1 MSGRKRERHGRLKK
15 DATRI
20 TEKWHD
26 LDVAPGRAMPSW
38 PVCLPHPA
46 ADANKYTRGHLSLV
60 VGSAAYPGAACLAA
74 AAGERGRGRL
84 HRGVLRRE
92 IDDHRAR
99 LAAVVWWCA
108 TGERGSRPRRRRP
121 GRATRRPASSAAAST
136 RRKPP
141 SPRFSWRRCGAG
153 RPLCSSTGAPSG
165 FSPTPPAC
173 AWPASGPPPGARRCS
188 RPTAA
193 RRRGWPKAPG
203 RPWKRPRT
211 RPTRGTRSP
220 LAEAAAALSPASRA
234 TLAEADP
241 GAGGPGLRARRGLR
255 RRRGP
260 QRPRDLHR
268 LARRHRGGHGPGHV
282 RARQGRHGRRARGH
296 RSAPCSP
303 RGFRPP
309 RRRGPRLR
317 PARRGGPGRRGRPHR
332 HLRQPPRI
340 SSPTFPTPSAPSPP
354 RRFGGP
360 YARAR
365 PHGVP
370 WTHGPA
376 RTARPGA
383 VRKARRASPI
393 DRG

>member
-1 MSGRKRERHGRLKK
+1 MEDAEGSESGPWPEQCRAGLP
-15 DATRI
+15 AA
-20 TEKWHD
+20 
-26 LDVAPGRAMPSW
+26 APGRRCQQVHPRALEPRGR
-38 PVCLPHPA
+38 VGRLPG
-46 ADANKYTRGHLSLV
+46 RGL
-60 VGSAAYPGAACLAA
+60 PGGCGRRAC
-74 AAGERGRGRL
+74 RGRL

-121 GRATRRPASSAAAST
+121 GRVTRRPASSAAAST

-153 RPLCSSTGAPSG
+153 RRLCSSTGAPSG

-173 AWPASGPPPGARRCS
+173 AWPASGPPPGARHCS

-193 RRRGWPKAPG
+193 RRRGWPKASG
-203 RPWKRPRT
+203 RPWKRPMT

-220 LAEAAAALSPASRA
+220 LAEAAGALSPASRA

-241 GAGGPGLRARRGLR
+241 GACGPGLRARRGLR

-303 RGFRPP
+303 KGLSPRDAAALGCALHAEAGRGAAAALTDICVS
-309 RRRGPRLR
+309 RRGP
-317 PARRGGPGRRGRPHR
+317 H
-332 HLRQPPRI
+332 H
-340 SSPTFPTPSAPSPP
+340 APSRCHP
-354 RRFGGP
+354 RHRSSLP
-360 YARAR
+360 
-365 PHGVP
+365 
-370 WTHGPA
+370 
-376 RTARPGA
+376 RPGQA
-383 VRKARRASPI
+383 PAPLQGAPRLPY
-393 DRG
+393 